1 MTYTNNYIGFVT
13 IKNQRNALMYIYALI
28 MLIAGICVPILA
40 VLNAGLGKELGSA
53 PAACVI
59 LSLVAL
65 VTSAVILLATGPQA
79 ILNTFSSSKHLFFG
93 GVLFIV
99 YILSITFIAPKFGLG
114 NAIFFI
120 LLGQILSASI
130 IDHFGLFGAI
140 SQSLS
145 YQRITGIFIMVLGIW
160 LTQNNSA

>member
-1 MTYTNNYIGFVT
+1 
-13 IKNQRNALMYIYALI
+13 MYIYALV
-28 MLIAGICVPILA
+28 MLIAGICVPVLA

-65 VTSAVILLATGPQA
+65 VTSTVILLATGPQS

-93 GVLFIV
+93 GVLLIV

-120 LLGQILSASI
+120 LLGQILSAAI

>member
-1 MTYTNNYIGFVT
+1 
-13 IKNQRNALMYIYALI
+13 MYIYALI

-53 PAACVI
+53 PAAYVI

-120 LLGQILSASI
+120 LLGQILSASV

>member
-1 MTYTNNYIGFVT
+1 
-13 IKNQRNALMYIYALI
+13 MYIYALI

-59 LSLVAL
+59 FSLVAL

-120 LLGQILSASI
+120 LFGQILSAAI
-130 IDHFGLFGAI
+130 IPHFGLIGAI

>member
-1 MTYTNNYIGFVT
+1 
-13 IKNQRNALMYIYALI
+13 MYIYALI

-40 VLNAGLGKELGSA
+40 VLNAGLRKELGSA
-53 PAACVI
+53 PAAYVI

>member
-1 MTYTNNYIGFVT
+1 
-13 IKNQRNALMYIYALI
+13 MYIYALI
-28 MLIAGICVPILA
+28 MLIAGICVTILA

>member
-1 MTYTNNYIGFVT
+1 
-13 IKNQRNALMYIYALI
+13 MYIYALI

-145 YQRITGIFIMVLGIW
+145 YQRISGIFIMVLGIW

>member
-1 MTYTNNYIGFVT
+1 
-13 IKNQRNALMYIYALI
+13 MYIYALI

-40 VLNAGLGKELGSA
+40 VLNAGLRKELGSA

>member
-1 MTYTNNYIGFVT
+1 
-13 IKNQRNALMYIYALI
+13 MYIYALI

>member
-1 MTYTNNYIGFVT
+1 
-13 IKNQRNALMYIYALI
+13 MYIYALI

-120 LLGQILSASI
+120 LLGQILSASV

>member
-1 MTYTNNYIGFVT
+1 
-13 IKNQRNALMYIYALI
+13 MYIYALI

-120 LLGQILSASI
+120 LLGQILSAAI

-160 LTQNNSA
+160 LTQNNGA

>member
-1 MTYTNNYIGFVT
+1 
-13 IKNQRNALMYIYALI
+13 MYIYALI

-120 LLGQILSASI
+120 LLGQIFSASI

>member
-1 MTYTNNYIGFVT
+1 
-13 IKNQRNALMYIYALI
+13 MYIYALI

-93 GVLFIV
+93 GVLFII

-130 IDHFGLFGAI
+130 IDLFGLFGAI

>member
-1 MTYTNNYIGFVT
+1 
-13 IKNQRNALMYIYALI
+13 MYIYALI

-65 VTSAVILLATGPQA
+65 VTSAIILLATGPQA

>member
-1 MTYTNNYIGFVT
+1 
-13 IKNQRNALMYIYALI
+13 MYIYAPI
-28 MLIAGICVPILA
+28 MLIAGIGVPILA

>member
-1 MTYTNNYIGFVT
+1 
-13 IKNQRNALMYIYALI
+13 MYIYALI

-93 GVLFIV
+93 GVRFIV

>member
-1 MTYTNNYIGFVT
+1 
-13 IKNQRNALMYIYALI
+13 MYIYALV
-28 MLIAGICVPILA
+28 MLIAGICVPVLA

-65 VTSAVILLATGPQA
+65 VTSTVILLATGPQV
-79 ILNTFSSSKHLFFG
+79 ILNTFNSSKHLFFG
-93 GVLFIV
+93 GVLFII

-120 LLGQILSASI
+120 LLGQILSAAI

>member
-1 MTYTNNYIGFVT
+1 
-13 IKNQRNALMYIYALI
+13 MYIYALV
-28 MLIAGICVPILA
+28 MLIAGICVPVLA

-65 VTSAVILLATGPQA
+65 VTSTVILLATGPQA
-79 ILNTFSSSKHLFFG
+79 ILNAFSSSKHLFFG
-93 GVLFIV
+93 GVLFII

-120 LLGQILSASI
+120 LLGQILSAAI

>member
-1 MTYTNNYIGFVT
+1 
-13 IKNQRNALMYIYALI
+13 MYIYALV
-28 MLIAGICVPILA
+28 MLIAGICVPVLA

-65 VTSAVILLATGPQA
+65 VTSTVILLATGPQA
-79 ILNTFSSSKHLFFG
+79 IVNTFSSSKHLFFG

-120 LLGQILSASI
+120 LLGQILSAAI

>member
-1 MTYTNNYIGFVT
+1 
-13 IKNQRNALMYIYALI
+13 MYIYALV
-28 MLIAGICVPILA
+28 MLIAGICVPVLA

-65 VTSAVILLATGPQA
+65 VTCTVILLATGPLA

-120 LLGQILSASI
+120 LLGQILSAAI

>member
-1 MTYTNNYIGFVT
+1 
-13 IKNQRNALMYIYALI
+13 MYIYALI

-65 VTSAVILLATGPQA
+65 VTSAVILLATGSQA

>member
-1 MTYTNNYIGFVT
+1 
-13 IKNQRNALMYIYALI
+13 MYIYALI

-99 YILSITFIAPKFGLG
+99 YILSITIIAPKFGLG

>member
-1 MTYTNNYIGFVT
+1 
-13 IKNQRNALMYIYALI
+13 MYIYALI

-93 GVLFIV
+93 GVLFIL

>member
-1 MTYTNNYIGFVT
+1 
-13 IKNQRNALMYIYALI
+13 MYIYALV
-28 MLIAGICVPILA
+28 MLIAGICVPVLA

-65 VTSAVILLATGPQA
+65 VTCTVILLATGPQA

>member
-1 MTYTNNYIGFVT
+1 
-13 IKNQRNALMYIYALI
+13 MYIYALV
-28 MLIAGICVPILA
+28 MLIAGICVPVLA

-65 VTSAVILLATGPQA
+65 VTSTVILLATGPQA
-79 ILNTFSSSKHLFFG
+79 ILNTFGSSKHLFFG

-114 NAIFFI
+114 DAIFFI
-120 LLGQILSASI
+120 LLGQILSAAI
-130 IDHFGLFGAI
+130 IDHFGFFGAI
-140 SQSLS
+140 IQSLS
-145 YQRITGIFIMVLGIW
+145 YQRITGIFIMVLGIC
-160 LTQNNSA
+160 LLYTSPSPRD

>member
-1 MTYTNNYIGFVT
+1 MDYVGKVWIANYGGCIFFV
-13 IKNQRNALMYIYALI
+13 
-28 MLIAGICVPILA
+28 
-40 VLNAGLGKELGSA
+40 
-53 PAACVI
+53 
-59 LSLVAL
+59 
-65 VTSAVILLATGPQA
+65 
-79 ILNTFSSSKHLFFG
+79 

>member
-1 MTYTNNYIGFVT
+1 
-13 IKNQRNALMYIYALI
+13 MYIYALV
-28 MLIAGICVPILA
+28 MLIAGICVPVLA

-65 VTSAVILLATGPQA
+65 VTCTVILLATGPLA

-93 GVLFIV
+93 GVLFII

-120 LLGQILSASI
+120 LLGQILSAAI

>member
-1 MTYTNNYIGFVT
+1 
-13 IKNQRNALMYIYALI
+13 MYIYALI

-99 YILSITFIAPKFGLG
+99 YLLSITFIAPKFGLG

>member
-1 MTYTNNYIGFVT
+1 
-13 IKNQRNALMYIYALI
+13 MYIYALV
-28 MLIAGICVPILA
+28 MLIAGICVPVLA

-65 VTSAVILLATGPQA
+65 VTSAIILLATGPQA

-120 LLGQILSASI
+120 LLGQILSASV